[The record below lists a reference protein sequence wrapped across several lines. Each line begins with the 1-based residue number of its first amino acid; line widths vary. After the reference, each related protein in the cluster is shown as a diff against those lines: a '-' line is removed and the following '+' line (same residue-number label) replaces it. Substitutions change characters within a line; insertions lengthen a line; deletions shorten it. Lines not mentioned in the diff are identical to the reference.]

1 MRYHPASSNTVKI
14 IKSTNVII
22 NAKIAVIEEDIL
34 MKGASSIFLI
44 SLISTNFLPSLILK
58 ILFKLNDY
66 LFTLR

>member
-1 MRYHPASSNTVKI
+1 MRYHPASYNTVKI